1 MPRSIHLDPNI
12 QLPLSDPDTWLNR
25 AEAAAALT
33 AAGYQ
38 ISAATLASKATRGD
52 GPPYRVFNGIA
63 KSRWGI
69 LLKWAEAHSVYR
81 GSPLPIPATVRQH
94 IADAP
99 VKAA

>member
-12 QLPLSDPDTWLNR
+12 QFPPSDPDTWLNR

-33 AAGYQ
+33 AAGYE

-63 KSRWGI
+63 KSRWVFCCNG
-69 LLKWAEAHSVYR
+69 LKR
-81 GSPLPIPATVRQH
+81 TQF
-94 IADAP
+94 IAARLY
-99 VKAA
+99 